1 MPTQSP
7 LGFDSAR
14 AWVVVF
20 AAFLGSFVTFGIS
33 YCFGVFLKPIAL
45 EFHTSHAAMSALF
58 STITALSFFAAP
70 LTGKIADRY
79 GPRPVAAT
87 GALLLGIGMVLA
99 AHVHTFPLLFL
110 TYGVGLGGAVACT
123 YIPAVSA
130 VGEWFKV
137 HRDVALGLA
146 ISGIGCGTLL
156 AAPLSAMLIERH
168 GWRSV
173 FEIFGWG
180 GAALLLLCAGLLFRP
195 PLTDEKKKAD
205 TATKVRTRAFAIQY
219 ICLFF
224 SGIAIYISFVFLPN
238 YAGDLGAGRVAG
250 AGLIGY
256 IGAASVVGRLG
267 LDALAP
273 RFGLMRMYQTAYLLM
288 LVSFGLWLIAQS
300 YLMLVVFAL
309 LMGVGY
315 GGIAA
320 MSPAVAA
327 SAFGVEGLGEL
338 LGVLLTGLGVAC
350 LVGPPVAGMLVDHFH
365 DYKWPVFVGAAAS
378 ALALFFAILLRTCV
392 DLKGTSQDA
401 GSIIRTSSELPQPT
415 TPAIKP

>member
-7 LGFDSAR
+7 LRFDSPR

-20 AAFLGSFVTFGIS
+20 AGFLGSFVTFGIS

-45 EFHTSHAAMSALF
+45 EFHTSHAAMSTLF

-87 GALLLGIGMVLA
+87 GALFLGTGMVLA

-123 YIPAVSA
+123 YIPAISA
-130 VGEWFKV
+130 VGEWFKI

-180 GAALLLLCAGLLFRP
+180 GAALLLLCASLLFRP
-195 PLTDEKKKAD
+195 PLTREKKKAD

-219 ICLFF
+219 ISLFF
-224 SGIAIYISFVFLPN
+224 SGIAIYISFVFLPT
-238 YAGDLGAGRVAG
+238 YAGDLGASRVAG
-250 AGLIGY
+250 AELIGY
-256 IGAASVVGRLG
+256 IGASSVVGRLG

-273 RFGLMRMYQTAYLLM
+273 RFGLIRMYQTAYLLM
-288 LVSFGLWLIAQS
+288 LVSFGLWLIAHS
-300 YLMLVVFAL
+300 YPMLVVFAL

-327 SAFGVEGLGEL
+327 SVFGVEGLGEL
-338 LGVLLTGLGVAC
+338 LGILFTGFGAAC
-350 LVGPPVAGMLVDHFH
+350 LVGPPIAGMLVDHFH

-378 ALALFFAILLRTCV
+378 ALAMFFVILLRTCV
-392 DLKGTSQDA
+392 DLNKPSQSTEA
-401 GSIIRTSSELPQPT
+401 
-415 TPAIKP
+415 